1 MRTTTSEPSL
11 RADPTRDV
19 YERDADVYR
28 GRELLVPE
36 CTLLRRLRDR
46 WADIDML
53 DIGVGGGRTSFTF
66 GAVCRTYLGVD
77 YAPTLLNA
85 ARQRVGESDTCRFA
99 LADARDLEALG
110 GEFDVVLF
118 SFNGLDT
125 LDDAGRQRCL
135 QQVHGVLRAG
145 GHFLFS
151 SHSID
156 GLPLPSPLASLRGR
170 SFPVRA
176 AGALRLARP
185 TLRTAVT
192 NMRLDIEALR
202 RRGYARL
209 RDHHHDFGLP
219 LFYVTAAYQAARLE
233 ALGFEVL
240 DIQDRQGRSVPSAS
254 PGSDLWL
261 HFLCRK
267 PGA

>member
-36 CTLLRRLRDR
+36 CMLLRRLRDR
-46 WADIDML
+46 WADIDM
-53 DIGVGGGRTSFTF
+53 
-66 GAVCRTYLGVD
+66 
-77 YAPTLLNA
+77 
-85 ARQRVGESDTCRFA
+85 
-99 LADARDLEALG
+99 
-110 GEFDVVLF
+110 
-118 SFNGLDT
+118 
-125 LDDAGRQRCL
+125 
-135 QQVHGVLRAG
+135 
-145 GHFLFS
+145 
-151 SHSID
+151 
-156 GLPLPSPLASLRGR
+156 
-170 SFPVRA
+170 
-176 AGALRLARP
+176 
-185 TLRTAVT
+185 
-192 NMRLDIEALR
+192 LDIEALR

-261 HFLCRK
+261 HFLRRK